1 MKTNGSHFSKRII
14 ALLTA
19 ALTLIAVTAIPLRF
33 DRVRAAYS
41 TPEGYNANDY
51 QKMLAF
57 LLEKD
62 ANGVT
67 NGKKINS
74 DFTPG
79 DPETWEPAVSWKEV
93 DGEKRVKSI
102 DWVGFPIDLVGKLD
116 LSGATAFRSVY
127 FDGFSI
133 SSVDFSGC
141 TSLYDIRITDC
152 PLLASL
158 NVSGCTALE
167 TLICKSCALTGLDV
181 SDCTGLTY
189 LDVGHMR
196 IPSVDLSANTKIESL
211 FLVDLGLK
219 KAELNRLTAMIE
231 LDIRGNDLVSLD
243 LSGNG
248 NLRTL
253 LVSGNRLTKL
263 SLKKNTK
270 LLAADCSD
278 NLLTSLDVPA
288 GLGSLNCS
296 RNELTSL
303 DLSGCHVLSEL
314 ECRSNKL
321 TTLIYDCTEGG
332 TYFDCTGNEFTE
344 VRAMMISGQPAN
356 VTADRYSTLYSTGHG
371 KVGSRAVE
379 DISGYRYLNIF
390 EAYPDPGYELDKW
403 LDEDGLEVQFSK
415 ANYTP
420 LIPSIDPDAPQ
431 NILLYA
437 ASSTYTAVFKP
448 KKLDAPEFKL
458 SSVPETGKIRI
469 EWEPVEGATAY
480 RVYRADT
487 KEGEY
492 KLLKTTENLSLINVS
507 AEPGSVYWYKV
518 RAIGQDGVLG
528 KLSSAKYRTCR
539 LAQPVV
545 KGGHVASTGKN
556 TLSWEAVPGA
566 AAYKVYRS
574 EKKSSGY
581 KLIKTTENVT
591 FTNVSAEAGK
601 AYYYKVVAVHE
612 NTAANSAASEVVGLT
627 CDLPRPVVKICL
639 SNGHPKLSWEAV
651 AGAVGYKVY
660 RSESSSGPY
669 KLLKTTENLT
679 FTNTSAVAG
688 TKYYYKVMAVAEN
701 PKANSA
707 LSSVVSIKA
716 K

>member
-1 MKTNGSHFSKRII
+1 MKTSGSHFSKRII

-74 DFTPG
+74 GFTPG
-79 DPETWEPAVSWKEV
+79 DPATWEPSVSWTEV
-93 DGEKRVKSI
+93 DGEKRVSII
-102 DWVGFPIDLVGKLD
+102 DWYGCAIGLVGNLD
-116 LSGATAFRSVY
+116 LSGATAFTSVY
-127 FDGFSI
+127 FGEFGVTSA
-133 SSVDFSGC
+133 DFTGC
-141 TSLYDIRITDC
+141 TSLKEIRITDC
-152 PLLASL
+152 PSFSSL
-158 NVSGCTALE
+158 DVSGCSSLK
-167 TLICKSCALTGLDV
+167 TLVCEYCALTGLDV
-181 SDCTGLTY
+181 SDCTELTV
-189 LDVGHMR
+189 LDVSHMR
-196 IPSVDLSANTKIESL
+196 IPSIDLSNNTKIKSL

-219 KAELNRLTAMIE
+219 KAELNRFTAMIE

-243 LSGNG
+243 LSGNSK
-248 NLRTL
+248 LRTL
-253 LVSGNRLTKL
+253 RVSENKLTEL
-263 SLKKNTK
+263 SLAANTK
-270 LLAADCSD
+270 LEQLNCSD
-278 NLLTSLDVPA
+278 NLLTSLD
-288 GLGSLNCS
+288 
-296 RNELTSL
+296 
-303 DLSGCHVLSEL
+303 LSGCHYLSYL
-314 ECRSNKL
+314 DCRSNKL
-321 TTLIYDCTEGG
+321 TDLIYNSEGC

-356 VTADRYSTLYSTGHG
+356 VTGERYSTLYSDGHG
-371 KVGSRAVE
+371 KVGSRAVQ
-379 DISGYRYLNIF
+379 DITGYRYLNIF
-390 EAYPDPGYELDKW
+390 EAYPDAGYELDKW
-403 LDEDGLEVQFSK
+403 LDEEGAEVQFSQN
-415 ANYTP
+415 NYTP

-480 RVYRADT
+480 RVYRSDAKD
-487 KEGEY
+487 GEY
-492 KLLKTTENLSLINVS
+492 KLIKTTENLSVTNVS
-507 AEPGSVYWYKV
+507 AEAGSVYWYKV
-518 RAIGQDGVLG
+518 RAIGQEGVLG

-574 EKKSSGY
+574 EKKSGDY
-581 KLIKTTENVT
+581 KLLKTTEKLT
-591 FTNVSAEAGK
+591 FTNTSAEAGK
-601 AYYYKVVAVHE
+601 AYYYKIVAAHE

-688 TKYYYKVMAVAEN
+688 TKYYYKVMSVAEN
-701 PKANSA
+701 PKADSA
-707 LSSVVSIKA
+707 LSSAVSITA

>member
-1 MKTNGSHFSKRII
+1 MKAIGSHLSKRLI
-14 ALLTA
+14 ALFTA
-19 ALTLIAVTAIPLRF
+19 VLTLIAVTAVPMHF
-33 DRVRAAYS
+33 DRAQAAYS

-74 DFTPG
+74 EFAPG

-93 DGEKRVKSI
+93 DGEKRVRSI
-102 DWVGFPIDLVGKLD
+102 DWYGFPIDLVGNLD
-116 LSGATAFRSVY
+116 LSGATAFMSIY
-127 FDGFSI
+127 FGEFGVTSA
-133 SSVDFSGC
+133 DFTGC
-141 TSLYDIRITDC
+141 TSLKEIRITDC
-152 PLLASL
+152 PSFSSL
-158 NVSGCTALE
+158 DVSGCSSLK
-167 TLICKSCALTGLDV
+167 TLVCVNCALTELDISDCTELTVLDV
-181 SDCTGLTY
+181 S
-189 LDVGHMR
+189 HMR
-196 IPSVDLSANTKIESL
+196 IQSLDLSSNTKIKEL
-211 FLVDLGLK
+211 YLVDLGLK
-219 KAELNRLTAMIE
+219 KIGLKKLTAITC
-231 LDIRGNDLVSLD
+231 LDISNNALASLD
-243 LSGNG
+243 LSGNSK
-248 NLRTL
+248 LRTL
-253 LVSGNRLTKL
+253 RVSENKLTEL
-263 SLKKNTK
+263 SLAANTK
-270 LLAADCSD
+270 LVQVNCSD
-278 NLLTSLDVPA
+278 NLLTSLD
-288 GLGSLNCS
+288 
-296 RNELTSL
+296 
-303 DLSGCHVLSEL
+303 LSGCHYLSYL
-314 ECRSNKL
+314 DCRSNKL
-321 TTLIYDCTEGG
+321 TDLIYNCTEGS

-356 VTADRYSTLYSTGHG
+356 VTAERYSTLYSDGHG
-371 KVGSRAVE
+371 KVGSRAVQ
-379 DISGYRYLNIF
+379 DITGYRYLNIF
-390 EAYPDPGYELDKW
+390 EAYPDAGYELDKW
-403 LDEDGLEVQFSK
+403 LDEEGAEVQFSQN
-415 ANYTP
+415 NYTP

-566 AAYKVYRS
+566 VAYKVYRS

-612 NTAANSAASEVVGLT
+612 NTSANSAASAVVGLT
-627 CDLPRPVVKICL
+627 CDLPRPVVSISL

-679 FTNTSAVAG
+679 FTNTSAAAG